1 MRIAKDGVRAKV
13 RIGYDGRVYK
23 EFRGT
28 DADKRFENEVRVL
41 RLLETRGCDFV
52 PRVIEADPKTL
63 MLVTTNCGHPADKI
77 SDEKASELYSEL
89 EQKYGV
95 VHDDPFP
102 RNITYHPQRGRFCII
117 DFELATIL
125 SDDWEDDL
133 RFDIEWAG
141 FTRMGR
147 DKAEND
153 DSQAVF
159 SSLEGWET
167 KQPLAGSVSLTREG
181 VVMAV
186 SDGMGGVKGGA
197 YASFLAV
204 SELRRFL
211 PAWLGD
217 FRGSAD
223 PLATLEA
230 TIKDL
235 HDYIIRR
242 ASLNPELSGMGATLA
257 CTLFFRTEMHFA
269 HVGDSRIYRWRGE
282 NLEQLSFDH
291 SQVGRLFREGKISER
306 EARTHPR
313 RNVLNQVIGANC
325 RYVNPQMGTVSLKA
339 GDWYLL
345 CTDGVVDGLWN
356 WQINEFIASG
366 AAGGKS
372 VAEVAERLVD
382 RAWSSAGKD
391 DTTLFLIRIT
401 DAASAGDDQLA
412 EGDDQG
418 AGGA

>member
-13 RIGYDGRVYK
+13 RVGYDGKVYK

-41 RLLETRGCDFV
+41 KLLEARGCDFV
-52 PRVIEADPKTL
+52 PRVIESDPETL
-63 MLVTTNCGHPADKI
+63 LLVTTNCGHTADKI
-77 SDEKASELYSEL
+77 SAEKADELFGRL
-89 EQKYGV
+89 EKEYGV

-102 RNITYHPQRGRFCII
+102 RNITYHPQRGQFCVI

-125 SDDWEDDL
+125 SDDWSDDVRL
-133 RFDIEWAG
+133 DIEWAG
-141 FTRMGR
+141 ITREGNR
-147 DKAEND
+147 KSGND
-153 DSQAVF
+153 DSLAVF

-167 KQPLAGSVSLTREG
+167 KQPLAGSVHLSREG

-186 SDGMGGVKGGA
+186 SDGMGGVKGGS

-230 TIKDL
+230 TVKDL

-242 ASLNPELSGMGATLA
+242 ASLNPELSGMGATLVCA
-257 CTLFFRTEMHFA
+257 LFFRTEMHFA
-269 HVGDSRIYRWRGE
+269 HVGDSRIYRWREGD
-282 NLEQLSFDH
+282 LRQLSFDH
-291 SQVGRLFREGKISER
+291 SQVGRMFRDGKLNER
-306 EARTHPR
+306 EARMHPR
-313 RNVLNQVIGANC
+313 RNILNQVIGANC
-325 RYVNPQMGTVSLKA
+325 QFVRPQMGSVSLKV

-345 CTDGVVDGLWN
+345 CSDGLVDGLWN
-356 WQINEFIASG
+356 HHIRDLIQQGVDADSSVEEIA
-366 AAGGKS
+366 
-372 VAEVAERLVD
+372 RQLLD
-382 RAWSSAGKD
+382 RACANAGKD
-391 DTTLFLIRIT
+391 DTTLFLVRIT
-401 DAASAGDDQLA
+401 TQL
-412 EGDDQG
+412 EG
-418 AGGA
+418 

>member
-13 RIGYDGRVYK
+13 RVGYDGKVYK

-41 RLLETRGCDFV
+41 KLLEARGCDFV
-52 PRVIEADPKTL
+52 PRVIESDPETL
-63 MLVTTNCGHPADKI
+63 LLVTTNCGHTADKI
-77 SDEKASELYSEL
+77 SAEKADELFGRL
-89 EQKYGV
+89 EKEYGV

-102 RNITYHPQRGRFCII
+102 RNITYHPQRGQFCVI

-125 SDDWEDDL
+125 SDDWSDDVRL
-133 RFDIEWAG
+133 DIEWAG
-141 FTRMGR
+141 FTREGHR
-147 DKAEND
+147 KSGND
-153 DSQAVF
+153 DSLAVF

-167 KQPLAGSVSLTREG
+167 KQPLAGSVHLSREG

-230 TIKDL
+230 TVKDL

-242 ASLNPELSGMGATLA
+242 ASLNPELSGMGATLVCA
-257 CTLFFRTEMHFA
+257 LFFRTEMHFA
-269 HVGDSRIYRWRGE
+269 HVGDSRIYRWREGD
-282 NLEQLSFDH
+282 LRQLSFDH
-291 SQVGRLFREGKISER
+291 SQVGRMFRDGKLNER
-306 EARTHPR
+306 EARMHPR
-313 RNVLNQVIGANC
+313 RNILNQVIGANC
-325 RYVNPQMGTVSLKA
+325 QFVRPQMGSVSLKV

-345 CTDGVVDGLWN
+345 CSDGLIDGLWN
-356 WQINEFIASG
+356 HHIRDLIQKGVDAGSSVEDIA
-366 AAGGKS
+366 
-372 VAEVAERLVD
+372 RQLLD
-382 RAWSSAGKD
+382 RACANAGKD
-391 DTTLFLIRIT
+391 DTTLFLVRIT
-401 DAASAGDDQLA
+401 SQV
-412 EGDDQG
+412 EG
-418 AGGA
+418 